1 MVHVSVVPDRCIGA
15 AQCVLTAPDVFD
27 QDDDGF
33 VEVLD
38 EHPDGVQGE
47 KARMAGKICPSQSIV
62 VSGGDDDGAAGG

>member
-27 QDDDGF
+27 QDEDGF

-38 EHPDGVQGE
+38 AQPEGVQGD
-47 KARMAGKICPSQSIV
+47 KARMAAKICPSQSIV
-62 VSGGDDDGAAGG
+62 VRDDAEGPE

>member
-1 MVHVSVVPDRCIGA
+1 MVHISVVPDRCIGA

-38 EHPDGVQGE
+38 ERPEGAQGE
-47 KARMAGKICPSQSIV
+47 KARMASKICPSQSIV
-62 VSGGDDDGAAGG
+62 VEDAPDS

>member
-1 MVHVSVVPDRCIGA
+1 MVHISVVPDRCIGA

-38 EHPDGVQGE
+38 ERPEGPQGE
-47 KARMAGKICPSQSIV
+47 KARMASKICPSQSIV
-62 VSGGDDDGAAGG
+62 VEDVPDS